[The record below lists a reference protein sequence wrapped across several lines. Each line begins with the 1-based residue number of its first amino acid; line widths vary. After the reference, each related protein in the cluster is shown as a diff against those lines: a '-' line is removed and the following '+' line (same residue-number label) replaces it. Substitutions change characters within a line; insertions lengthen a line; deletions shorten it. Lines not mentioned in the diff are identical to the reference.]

1 MQESTTAPKNALIL
15 GAGIIGLC
23 SAYYLQQAGFDVT
36 VIDQENEVGHQ
47 TSFAN
52 GAQLSYSYV
61 APLAAPGVL
70 SQVPKWLLN
79 PHAPMRM
86 KPSLNPADICWGIRF
101 AKACTAEQ
109 SLQTTKELLSL
120 SFLSRDLFHQLFE
133 EIKDVDFD
141 RPGKLVVHR
150 DQAHFQSAVKQ
161 LDIQRTLG
169 CEQEALTTE
178 QCIEKEPALAPLRSE
193 IVGGIW
199 TPSEEVVDSYKL
211 CLAIRKN
218 LEAKGVTFLLGQRI
232 RALSTATTS
241 SSGASAQDIEV
252 VLADGQ
258 RLTADAIVVA
268 LGSFANELLN
278 PIKVN
283 IPVGPL
289 KGYSLTL
296 EIEDE
301 QQAPYVS
308 ITDYERK
315 VVYARIG
322 NRLRIAGMADRV
334 GLDKSLDP
342 KRIST
347 LMAEAKKLFPD
358 AGNYANATQWA
369 GLRPAT
375 PKGKPIIDKT
385 QYGNLWLN
393 VGHGALG
400 LTLASGS
407 GKVLADRII
416 GKTPSI
422 SAAPFRQSEA

>member
-1 MQESTTAPKNALIL
+1 MNQSKPTPNNALVL

-23 SAYYLQQAGFDVT
+23 SAYYLQKAGFQVT
-36 VIDQENEVGHQ
+36 VVEQEHEVGRQ
-47 TSFAN
+47 TSYAN

-70 SQVPKWLLN
+70 GQVPKWLLN
-79 PHAPMRM
+79 PDAPMRL
-86 KPSLNPADICWGIRF
+86 KPSLKPADICWGIRF

-109 SLQTTKELLSL
+109 SYQTTKELLTL
-120 SFLSRDLFHQLFE
+120 SFLSRDLYHELFQ

-141 RPGKLVVHR
+141 SPGKLVIHR

-161 LDIQRTLG
+161 LEIQRALG
-169 CEQEALTTE
+169 CEQYALNTE

-211 CLAIRKN
+211 SLALREN
-218 LEAKGVTFLLGQRI
+218 LESKGVEFLLSHRVQ
-232 RALSTATTS
+232 ALKPVAAKNAGSQDVDVILTN
-241 SSGASAQDIEV
+241 GRRLSAEV
-252 VLADGQ
+252 
-258 RLTADAIVVA
+258 IVVA
-268 LGSFANELLN
+268 LGSFTNELLE
-278 PIKVN
+278 PIQVN
-283 IPVGPL
+283 VPVGPL

-296 EIEDE
+296 KIEDKE
-301 QQAPYVS
+301 QAPYVS

-322 NRLRIAGMADRV
+322 DRLRIAGMADRV
-334 GLDKSLDP
+334 GLDRGLDP
-342 KRIST
+342 RRIRT
-347 LMAEAKKLFPD
+347 LMTEAKRLFPG
-358 AGNYANATQWA
+358 AGDYDRAEQWA

-385 QYGNLWLN
+385 RYGNLWLN

-400 LTLASGS
+400 LTLATGS
-407 GKVLADRII
+407 GKLLAEMIS
-416 GKTPSI
+416 GNTTSI
-422 SAAPFRQSEA
+422 SPSPFRQFQA

>member
-1 MQESTTAPKNALIL
+1 MQESTSAQQNALIL

-23 SAYYLQQAGFDVT
+23 SAYYLQQAGFNVT
-36 VIDQENEVGHQ
+36 VIDQENEVGRQ
-47 TSFAN
+47 TSYAN

-79 PHAPMRM
+79 PDAPMRL

-109 SLQTTKELLSL
+109 NLQTTKELLSL
-120 SFLSRDLFHQLFE
+120 SFLSRDLFHELFE

-141 RPGKLVVHR
+141 CPGKLVVHR
-150 DQAHFQSAVKQ
+150 NRAHFESAVKQ
-161 LDIQRTLG
+161 LEIQRALG
-169 CEQEALTTE
+169 CEQEALNTE
-178 QCIEKEPALAPLRSE
+178 QCVEKEPSLAPLRSQ

-211 CLAIRKN
+211 SVAIRKN
-218 LEAKGVTFLLGQRI
+218 LEAKGVKFLLGERI
-232 RALSTATTS
+232 RSLETVPGST
-241 SSGASAQDIEV
+241 GQQDVEV
-252 VLADGQ
+252 VLANGQ

-268 LGSFANELLN
+268 LGSFANELLG
-278 PIKVN
+278 PVQVN
-283 IPVGPL
+283 VPVGPL

-296 EIEDE
+296 DIEDE
-301 QQAPYVS
+301 KQAPYVS

-334 GLDKSLDP
+334 GLDRSLDP
-342 KRIST
+342 KRIKT
-347 LMAEAKKLFPD
+347 LVAEAKRLFPG
-358 AGNYANATQWA
+358 AGNYADATQWA

-385 QYGNLWLN
+385 KYGNLWLN

-407 GKVLADRII
+407 GKLLADMMS
-416 GKTPSI
+416 GNTPSI
-422 SAAPFRQSEA
+422 SPTPFRQSEA